1 MTGTEESDF
10 MTFDENSYIINLD
23 KSNYRSAYEF

>member
-1 MTGTEESDF
+1 

-23 KSNYRSAYEF
+23 KSNYRSAYEFWFRK